1 MGTIRE
7 PRHELAEL
15 LAKREVCDELSA
27 IVDSVLVDARA
38 GLDPSQSKTVRVFE
52 LIAVRLQA
60 DARMMHE
67 AIDEIDTLRAEV
79 RRLRREIFQAR
90 EDGRPPEPYWLKPP
104 AG

>member
-1 MGTIRE
+1 
-7 PRHELAEL
+7 
-15 LAKREVCDELSA
+15 
-27 IVDSVLVDARA
+27 
-38 GLDPSQSKTVRVFE
+38 
-52 LIAVRLQA
+52 
-60 DARMMHE
+60 MMHE